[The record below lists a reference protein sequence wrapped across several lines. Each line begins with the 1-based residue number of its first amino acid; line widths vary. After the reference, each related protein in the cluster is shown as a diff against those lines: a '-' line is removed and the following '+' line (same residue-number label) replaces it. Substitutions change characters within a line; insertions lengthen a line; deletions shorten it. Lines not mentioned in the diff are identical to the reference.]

1 MLSSS
6 SGICLLLV
14 DVHVASVTPSPFL
27 LPVIVMCGT
36 PESFYSVKAD
46 IKVAEDTVVILI
58 DLFRLV

>member
-1 MLSSS
+1 MCTWPL
-6 SGICLLLV
+6 
-14 DVHVASVTPSPFL
+14 TRSPFL

-46 IKVAEDTVVILI
+46 IKVAENTVIILV

>member
-1 MLSSS
+1 MCTWPL
-6 SGICLLLV
+6 
-14 DVHVASVTPSPFL
+14 TPSPFL

-46 IKVAEDTVVILI
+46 IKVAENTVIILV